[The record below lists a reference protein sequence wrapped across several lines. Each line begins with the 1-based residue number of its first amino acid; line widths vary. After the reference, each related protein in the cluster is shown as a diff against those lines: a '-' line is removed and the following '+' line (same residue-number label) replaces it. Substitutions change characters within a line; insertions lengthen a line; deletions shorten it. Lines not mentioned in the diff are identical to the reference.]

1 MKIAGVTV
9 VRATKYIA
17 VWVIV
22 LSVLMQAAFIF
33 FDEWDYTVVF
43 GNTLSSG
50 AVVLNFYLMGITVQ
64 RALSKSENDAKTAIQ
79 LSQLYRFLLLLTVIV
94 IGVMTPI
101 FHTWS
106 VILPLLF
113 PRIAI
118 AFHPLFD
125 KKKP

>member
-9 VRATKYIA
+9 VRTTKYIA

-33 FDEWDYTVVF
+33 FDEWDYTVIF

-64 RALSKSENDAKTAIQ
+64 RALSKSVNDAKTAMH

-94 IGVMTPI
+94 IGVTTPC
-101 FHTWS
+101 FHTGS

-125 KKKP
+125 KSKL

>member
-50 AVVLNFYLMGITVQ
+50 AVVSNFYLMGITVQ

>member
-22 LSVLMQAAFIF
+22 LSVLMQATFIF

-50 AVVLNFYLMGITVQ
+50 AVILNFYLMGITVQ
-64 RALSKSENDAKTAIQ
+64 RALSKSENDAKTAMH

-94 IGVMTPI
+94 IGVTTPI

-125 KKKP
+125 KGKL

>member
-94 IGVMTPI
+94 IGVTTPI

-106 VILPLLF
+106 VILPLIF

>member
-94 IGVMTPI
+94 IGVTTPI

-125 KKKP
+125 KGKL

>member
-9 VRATKYIA
+9 VRTTKYIA

-33 FDEWDYTVVF
+33 FDEWDYTVIF

-64 RALSKSENDAKTAIQ
+64 RALNKSENDAKTAIQ

-94 IGVMTPI
+94 IGVMTPC

-118 AFHPLFD
+118 AFHTLFD
-125 KKKP
+125 KSKL

>member
-1 MKIAGVTV
+1 MKTAGVTV

-125 KKKP
+125 KKKT

>member
-1 MKIAGVTV
+1 MKTAGVTV

>member
-17 VWVIV
+17 VWVMV

-79 LSQLYRFLLLLTVIV
+79 LSQLCRFLLLLTVIV
-94 IGVMTPI
+94 IGVTTPI